1 MTKIE
6 VEAALAAGNAV
17 VRDLADLAGE
27 AWHPCEPERS
37 GDRANHLRR
46 AACGDFAG
54 CTAGE
59 VKLARGLS
67 PAERDQVRAGELA
80 KCEILEHWGRLCWS
94 EAYRVAKAA
103 SRRMLAPASELM
115 DDLHQEACLLL
126 VVAANHY
133 DGSTRMTT
141 YATTVIRRG
150 LWEKVCRSSGLVSCP
165 RDAGRADE
173 AGRCDDLAA
182 EAAGEDVSANMRTLS
197 VMTEGYLKADEGLLQ
212 AAAGQDLVA
221 IFEEAEALGIAAGV
235 DPRRI
240 MAAYN
245 GEGLTVREARR
256 VEEAAGR

>member
-1 MTKIE
+1 MTKNE

-37 GDRANHLRR
+37 GDRANQLRR
-46 AACGDFAG
+46 AACGDYRG

-59 VKLARGLS
+59 VRLARGLS
-67 PAERDQVRAGELA
+67 PVEREAVRCGELA
-80 KCEILEHWGRLCWS
+80 KCEILEHWGRLCWN
-94 EAYRVAKAA
+94 EAYRVAAAA
-103 SRRMLAPASELM
+103 SRRMLAPPSELM

-133 DGSTRMTT
+133 DGSTKMST

-150 LWEKVCRSSGLVSCP
+150 LWEKVCRSSGLASCP
-165 RDAGRADE
+165 RDAGREDE
-173 AGRCDDLAA
+173 AARCGELAA
-182 EAAGEDVSANMRTLS
+182 EAAGEDVSANMRTVS
-197 VMTEGYLKADEGLLQ
+197 VMSGTFLGAERGLLES
-212 AAAGQDLVA
+212 APDQDLAA

-240 MAAYN
+240 MAAYT
-245 GEGLTVREARR
+245 GEGLTVREAQKI
-256 VEEAAGR
+256 EEAAGR